1 MKSTYFISVLFL
13 CVISHVLSHPFMDN
27 FMSSFSQSMANMQQ
41 NLKNTF
47 NDPNFPGSPGW
58 NANLKKSMSF
68 LNDPYFPGNPGWH
81 RQLQQ
86 KDPNFPGNSEWMANL
101 KRETTLPTNCRKIDD
116 VFGTDKHPL
125 HPPTTI
131 VYNGGPYVIFLPDL
145 PATKSTYIC
154 NDPLFYNEP
163 FLMLETQSALNN
175 GYGITIFSAYALYT
189 LQGRLFKQGNIV
201 NSRHVGNNFT
211 QF

>member
-13 CVISHVLSHPFMDN
+13 CVISHVLSHP
-27 FMSSFSQSMANMQQ
+27 
-41 NLKNTF
+41 